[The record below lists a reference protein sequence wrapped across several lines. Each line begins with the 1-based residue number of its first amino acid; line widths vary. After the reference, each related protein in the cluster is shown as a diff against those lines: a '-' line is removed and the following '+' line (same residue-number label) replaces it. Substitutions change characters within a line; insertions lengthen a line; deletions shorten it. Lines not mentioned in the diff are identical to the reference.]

1 MSKTY
6 LDVPRSFVSF
16 IPPAI
21 VVIALQDLTPV
32 ISHRVLGHKRVTWTF
47 DLIDRLTFVE
57 KKTDDDRLYSNV

>member
-1 MSKTY
+1 M
-6 LDVPRSFVSF
+6 SF

-57 KKTDDDRLYSNV
+57 KKTDDDREYSNV